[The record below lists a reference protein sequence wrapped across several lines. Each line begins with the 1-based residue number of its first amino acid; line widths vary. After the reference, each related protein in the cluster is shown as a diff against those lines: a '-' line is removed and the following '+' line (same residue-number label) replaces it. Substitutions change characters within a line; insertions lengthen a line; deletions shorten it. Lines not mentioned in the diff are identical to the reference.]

1 MERRG
6 EGFGRRGGGVAL
18 QVQVRHK
25 NSPFPLLC
33 ASWAS
38 IVPTLISSREEV
50 FLQDRRRHSAAA
62 SWLIC
67 SRVLKPLL
75 LFLQNKNC
83 LNYSPVQCS
92 TGQQGVWGLARRHQH
107 GHSRVRK
114 CSHEERKLWW
124 CCCGSSASC
133 EYWSAIHWQRW
144 KRSCW

>member
-1 MERRG
+1 MDGWMERRG

-83 LNYSPVQCS
+83 PKLQSSPVQHRTAGGLRARSETPAWTLQS
-92 TGQQGVWGLARRHQH
+92 TEMQP
-107 GHSRVRK
+107 
-114 CSHEERKLWW
+114 
-124 CCCGSSASC
+124 
-133 EYWSAIHWQRW
+133 
-144 KRSCW
+144 